1 MCGLVMLSYL
11 KAQATKA
18 QATVYVN
25 ALVRALRP
33 HQWIKNLVVWAA
45 PLFALQFDVRTL
57 LAAAGAFA
65 AFSLTSS
72 GFYLL
77 NDVFDVEEDRKHP
90 VKRHRPIAAGLIPI
104 PVAVA
109 VAVLLLGVTLVG
121 SFLIAV
127 PLGAVLL
134 SYAVLQVGYNLVLKH
149 KTIVDILA
157 IATGFVLRALSGGAA
172 TGILLSNWFLL
183 CVGLLALFLAIQKR
197 KAELVGCEDTST
209 RPVLQHYSKSWLDR
223 MEAIVAPAAV
233 VAYALWT
240 VDGAGDP
247 YMLASLPFVIY
258 AIFKYQYLTEHG
270 QGEAPEVTLVH
281 SPHILGAIVMWGA
294 TVFFVQ
300 WFLQA

>member
-1 MCGLVMLSYL
+1 MLSYL
-11 KAQATKA
+11 KTQATKV
-18 QATVYVN
+18 QAGVFVH
-25 ALVRALRP
+25 ALVRSLRP

-45 PLFALQFDVRTL
+45 PLFALQFDGGTL
-57 LAAAGAFA
+57 IATAGAFV
-65 AFSLTSS
+65 AFSMVSS
-72 GFYLL
+72 GFYLI

-104 PVAVA
+104 PVATA
-109 VAVLLLGVTLVG
+109 VAVLLLAVALAG
-121 SFLIAV
+121 SFTIAV
-127 PLGAVLL
+127 PLGAVLM

-157 IATGFVLRALSGGAA
+157 IAMGFVLRALSGGAA
-172 TGILLSNWFLL
+172 TGIPLSNWFLL

-197 KAELVGCEDTST
+197 KAELVEGAGTRT

-240 VDGAGDP
+240 VDGTGDP

-270 QGEAPEVTLVH
+270 QGEAPEVTLVR
-281 SPHILGAIVMWGA
+281 SPHILGAIAMWGA
-294 TVFFVQ
+294 TVFFVR
-300 WFLQA
+300 WFLQS